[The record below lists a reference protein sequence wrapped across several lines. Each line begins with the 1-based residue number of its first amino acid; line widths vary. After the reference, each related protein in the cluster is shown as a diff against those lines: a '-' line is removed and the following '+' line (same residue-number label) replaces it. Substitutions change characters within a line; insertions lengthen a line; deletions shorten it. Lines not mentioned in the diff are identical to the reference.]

1 MDLESPLMECF
12 LYFPLQKKKKNEINV
27 SVVTYVYRTPSFG
40 VGRAGLSSR
49 EERSPSK
56 KSVVRIAHPGLELE
70 FFDYQASAQAT
81 LP

>member
-1 MDLESPLMECF
+1 VF
-12 LYFPLQKKKKNEINV
+12 FVFPIAKKKKKNEINV